1 MKTGTQFISIFLVAV
16 LFALAGCKSN
26 QTNSRKRLS
35 VVSYD
40 KKRSN
45 RSASP
50 SQRHYSAR
58 KSGRKED
65 YFSSNE
71 KSSSKSGSV
80 ATTRNTS
87 SAMAASGQA
96 RKVIQV
102 ARSYMGTP
110 YRYGGNSRSGMDC
123 SGLLCTSFESV
134 NIKLPRPSYE
144 QAEYGEKVGI
154 ENVQPGDLVFFSE
167 RKSSNKVVHV
177 GMVTAVNGR
186 EDVTFI
192 HSSTSRGV
200 VEDNLYSDYYRKI
213 FVKAIRPF

>member
-1 MKTGTQFISIFLVAV
+1 
-16 LFALAGCKSN
+16 
-26 QTNSRKRLS
+26 
-35 VVSYD
+35 
-40 KKRSN
+40 
-45 RSASP
+45 
-50 SQRHYSAR
+50 
-58 KSGRKED
+58 
-65 YFSSNE
+65 
-71 KSSSKSGSV
+71 
-80 ATTRNTS
+80 
-87 SAMAASGQA
+87 
-96 RKVIQV
+96 
-102 ARSYMGTP
+102 MGTP